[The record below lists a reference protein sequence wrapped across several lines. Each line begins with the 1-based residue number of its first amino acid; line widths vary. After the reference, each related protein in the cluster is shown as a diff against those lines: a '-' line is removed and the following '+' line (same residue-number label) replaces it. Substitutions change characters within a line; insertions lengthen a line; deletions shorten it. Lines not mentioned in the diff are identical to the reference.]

1 MLHKPSQHATRKVY
15 TFVPIQDFTKP
26 WTDNDLYEKYKLTD
40 SEIAFIEWMIRPM
53 NLNNNEQDELISDI
67 NE

>member
-26 WTDNDLYEKYKLTD
+26 WTDNDLYEKYKLTE